1 MTAGRI
7 LAIVS
12 GVLAALVAL
21 GLLAGG
27 GVLLWAYGTKRDD
40 NGFYSTRYERFASPG
55 YAVRSDDLDLGT
67 DGPDWLF
74 DQVGTIRIR
83 GRAATSRPLFLGVGR
98 EDDVERYLN
107 GVEHEV
113 VTDVDLDPWQVS
125 YRHEPGSGT
134 PRRPGSQTFWA
145 ARGRNAVTW
154 EVEDGSWVAVLMNAD
169 ASRGVAAEISV
180 AAKSGLVLW
189 AGIIVLLLGVL
200 AAALA
205 VYLLRFGL
213 RSRRPGP
220 P

>member
-12 GVLAALVAL
+12 GVLAALIAL

-40 NGFYSTRYERFASPG
+40 DGYYSTRYERFASAG
-55 YAVRSDDLDLGT
+55 YAVRSDDLDLGAE
-67 DGPDWLF
+67 GSDWLF
-74 DQVGTIRIR
+74 DRVGTIRIR
-83 GRAATSRPLFLGVGR
+83 GRSTTSRPLFRGIGR

-113 VTDVDLDPWQVS
+113 VTDVDLDPWQVT
-125 YRHEPGSGT
+125 YRHEAGSRQ

-154 EVEDGSWVAVLMNAD
+154 EVDDGDWVAVLMNAD
-169 ASRGVAAEISV
+169 ASQGVSADISV
-180 AAKSGLVLW
+180 AGKSGLVLW
-189 AGIIVLLLGVL
+189 SGIIVLVLGVL
-200 AAALA
+200 AAGLA
-205 VYLLRFGL
+205 VFLLRLGF
-213 RSRRPGP
+213 RSRSPGP

>member
-12 GVLAALVAL
+12 GVLAALIAL

-40 NGFYSTRYERFASPG
+40 DGFYTTRYERFGSPG

-74 DQVGTIRIR
+74 DRVGTIRIR
-83 GRAATSRPLFLGVGR
+83 GRSSQPLFLGVGP

-113 VTDVDLDPWQVS
+113 VTDVDLDPWQVT
-125 YRHEPGSGT
+125 YRHEAGSRQ

-145 ARGRNAVTW
+145 ARGRDAVTW
-154 EVEDGSWVAVLMNAD
+154 EVDDGSWVAVLMNAD
-169 ASRGVAAEISV
+169 ASRGVSADISV
-180 AAKSGLVLW
+180 AGKSGLVLW
-189 AGIIVLLLGVL
+189 SGIIVLILGVL

-205 VYLLRFGL
+205 VYLLRLGL
-213 RSRRPGP
+213 RSRSPGP

>member
-12 GVLAALVAL
+12 GVLAALIAL

-40 NGFYSTRYERFASPG
+40 DGFYSTRYERFGSLG

-67 DGPDWLF
+67 DADWLF

-83 GRAATSRPLFLGVGR
+83 GRSARSRPLFLGIGR
-98 EDDVERYLN
+98 EADVERYLS

-113 VTDVDLDPWQVS
+113 VTDVDLDPWQVT
-125 YRHEPGSGT
+125 YRHEPGSRQPG
-134 PRRPGSQTFWA
+134 RPGSQTFWA
-145 ARGRNAVTW
+145 ARGSDVVTW

-180 AAKSGLVLW
+180 AGKSGLVLW
-189 AGIIVLLLGVL
+189 SGIIVLVLGVL
-200 AAALA
+200 AAGLA
-205 VYLLRFGL
+205 VYLLRLGL
-213 RSRRPGP
+213 RSRSPGP

>member
-12 GVLAALVAL
+12 GVLAALIAL

-40 NGFYSTRYERFASPG
+40 DGFYPTRYERFGSTG
-55 YAVRSDDLDLGT
+55 YAVRSDDLDLDT
-67 DGPDWLF
+67 DAGWLF
-74 DQVGTIRIR
+74 DQLGTIRIR
-83 GRAATSRPLFLGVGR
+83 GRSAPSRPLFLGIGR
-98 EDDVERYLN
+98 EEDVERYLN

-113 VTDVDLDPWQVS
+113 VTDVDLDPWQVT
-125 YRHEPGSGT
+125 YRHEPGSRQ
-134 PRRPGSQTFWA
+134 PRRPGAQTFWA
-145 ARGRNAVTW
+145 ARGRDVVTW
-154 EVEDGSWVAVLMNAD
+154 DVEDGQWVAVLMNAD
-169 ASRGVAAEISV
+169 ASRPVSAEISV

-189 AGIIVLLLGVL
+189 SGIIVLVLGVL
-200 AAALA
+200 SAALA
-205 VYLLRFGL
+205 VFLLRLGF

>member
-12 GVLAALVAL
+12 GVLAALIAL

-40 NGFYSTRYERFASPG
+40 DGFYPTRYERFGSTG

-67 DGPDWLF
+67 DADWLF
-74 DQVGTIRIR
+74 DQLGTIRIR
-83 GRAATSRPLFLGVGR
+83 GRSPSRPLFLGIGR
-98 EDDVERYLN
+98 EADVERYLS

-113 VTDVDLDPWQVS
+113 VTDVDLDPWDVT
-125 YRHEPGSGT
+125 YRHESGSRQ

-145 ARGRNAVTW
+145 ARGRDVVTW
-154 EVEDGSWVAVLMNAD
+154 DVENGQWVAVLMNAD
-169 ASRGVAAEISV
+169 ASRSVSADISV

-189 AGIIVLLLGVL
+189 SGIIVLVLGVL
-200 AAALA
+200 SAALA
-205 VYLLRFGL
+205 VFLLRLGL
-213 RSRRPGP
+213 RSRSPGP

>member
-12 GVLAALVAL
+12 GALLALVAL

-40 NGFYSTRYERFASPG
+40 DGFYSTRYEHFASSG

-74 DQVGTIRIR
+74 DQLGTIRIR
-83 GRAATSRPLFLGVGR
+83 GRSAPARPLFLGIGR
-98 EDDVERYLN
+98 EDDVDRYLS

-113 VTDVDLDPWQVS
+113 VTDVDLDPWQVT
-125 YRHEPGSGT
+125 YRHDAGSRE

-145 ARGRNAVTW
+145 ARGRDVVTW
-154 EVEDGSWVAVLMNAD
+154 EIDDGQWVAVLMNAD
-169 ASRGVAAEISV
+169 ASRGVSAEISV
-180 AAKSGLVLW
+180 AARTGLVLW
-189 AGIIVLLLGVL
+189 TGIVALLLGLV

-213 RSRRPGP
+213 RSRRRGP

>member
-12 GVLAALVAL
+12 GVLAALIAL

-40 NGFYSTRYERFASPG
+40 DGFYTTRYERFGSPG

-74 DQVGTIRIR
+74 DRVGTIRIR
-83 GRAATSRPLFLGVGR
+83 GRSSKPLFLGIGR

-113 VTDVDLDPWQVS
+113 VTDVDLDPWRVT
-125 YRHEPGSGT
+125 YRHEAGSRQ

-145 ARGRNAVTW
+145 ARGRDAVTW
-154 EVEDGSWVAVLMNAD
+154 EVDDGSWVAVLMNAD
-169 ASRGVAAEISV
+169 ASRGVSADISV
-180 AAKSGLVLW
+180 AGKSGLVLW
-189 AGIIVLLLGVL
+189 SGIIVLILGVL

-205 VYLLRFGL
+205 VYLLRLGL
-213 RSRRPGP
+213 RSRSPGP